1 MPIWKAQRSKP
12 PPAQLEDRTSLAFS
26 MCVSHAFVAF
36 SSFSFFH
43 SYFFLC
49 HRCRCRFMLCSPK
62 QSPPHSGCLCVTVC
76 VCACVVVVCICTAT
90 IKHLLMCLVQ
100 EQRSNVS
107 GCAGVRVC
115 VCVGNKFAKA
125 KRKWSVCLCSARGEG
140 CADKAYCVWVAIST
154 LVSGLKAF

>member
-43 SYFFLC
+43 SSFFLC

-76 VCACVVVVCICTAT
+76 VCVCGCCLYLYSNHQTFAHVSCTRT
-90 IKHLLMCLVQ
+90 TFKCERVC
-100 EQRSNVS
+100 
-107 GCAGVRVC
+107 GCESVRVC
-115 VCVGNKFAKA
+115 GQQICKSQKKMVGL
-125 KRKWSVCLCSARGEG
+125 LCSARGEG
-140 CADKAYCVWVAIST
+140 CADKAHCVWVAIST

>member
-43 SYFFLC
+43 SSFFLC

-62 QSPPHSGCLCVTVC
+62 QSPPHSGCLCDC
-76 VCACVVVVCICTAT
+76 
-90 IKHLLMCLVQ
+90 
-100 EQRSNVS
+100 
-107 GCAGVRVC
+107 VC
-115 VCVGNKFAKA
+115 VCVCGCCLYLYSNHQTFAHVSCTRTTFKCERVWGCA
-125 KRKWSVCLCSARGEG
+125 CVWATNLQKPKENGRSALLCSGRGLRWQG
-140 CADKAYCVWVAIST
+140 ALCVGGNFHFS
-154 LVSGLKAF
+154 